1 MSTFEQKSPTIE
13 DPFYEKIFVGEILEA
28 KAAVKE
34 KTSQVFKSIS
44 SMVDLLE
51 EKLQEALKQKS
62 DNPDEMLLKSSKDHV
77 SDQIIT
83 QGQMQMAKISSLTDL
98 TFDETN
104 IAINF
109 LPGKRRMPESPSL
122 VVLKENPYRGIDSSM
137 KNPGRLQFIKPKL
150 EFLIVTHVWY
160 EACTS
165 LDDQHV
171 QRKDALQPATRGK
184 TAGPGY

>member
-62 DNPDEMLLKSSKDHV
+62 DNPDDTDYLHDLSS
-77 SDQIIT
+77 ST
-83 QGQMQMAKISSLTDL
+83 S
-98 TFDETN
+98 FRN
-104 IAINF
+104 I
-109 LPGKRRMPESPSL
+109 
-122 VVLKENPYRGIDSSM
+122 
-137 KNPGRLQFIKPKL
+137 
-150 EFLIVTHVWY
+150 
-160 EACTS
+160 
-165 LDDQHV
+165 
-171 QRKDALQPATRGK
+171 
-184 TAGPGY
+184 

>member
-109 LPGKRRMPESPSL
+109 LPGKRRMAESPSL

-137 KNPGRLQFIKPKL
+137 KNPGRLQSTKL
-150 EFLIVTHVWY
+150 RSSLIL
-160 EACTS
+160 CTVC
-165 LDDQHV
+165 LHFYTPQIYT
-171 QRKDALQPATRGK
+171 LFEPE
-184 TAGPGY
+184 